1 MFEFNQEDDEINV
14 EITCESVG
22 AWVDGVKSA
31 VRKQIPEQ
39 LLKVAMKLVPAMKLK
54 DADEAKLAQAKAE
67 AKAAEEGFKEA

>member
-31 VRKQIPEQ
+31 VRKQIPE
-39 LLKVAMKLVPAMKLK
+39 
-54 DADEAKLAQAKAE
+54 
-67 AKAAEEGFKEA
+67 